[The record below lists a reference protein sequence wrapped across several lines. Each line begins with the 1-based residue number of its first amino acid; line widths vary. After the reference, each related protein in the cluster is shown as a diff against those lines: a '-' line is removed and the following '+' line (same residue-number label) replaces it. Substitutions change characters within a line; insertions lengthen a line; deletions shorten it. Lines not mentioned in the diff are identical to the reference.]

1 MRISQIESQMVSN
14 TEQMRLLQKQVSEL
28 SKTNSKLSELKESK
42 LLDMFTEYIE
52 LGTIYNVTSYM
63 YLNGIQTE
71 LSKSNN
77 RLINPNFQDG
87 DQIEFIKKNKK
98 SFVIKCITKIISKI
112 ENLNGSSKKT
122 KHVTNPNWIFRI
134 SIVSLY
140 KHMIKNT
147 EFKSRFD
154 AYVRRKESLEL
165 LGI

>member
-63 YLNGIQTE
+63 YLNGVQTE

-122 KHVTNPNWIFRI
+122 K
-134 SIVSLY
+134 
-140 KHMIKNT
+140 
-147 EFKSRFD
+147 ED
-154 AYVRRKESLEL
+154 RK
-165 LGI
+165 